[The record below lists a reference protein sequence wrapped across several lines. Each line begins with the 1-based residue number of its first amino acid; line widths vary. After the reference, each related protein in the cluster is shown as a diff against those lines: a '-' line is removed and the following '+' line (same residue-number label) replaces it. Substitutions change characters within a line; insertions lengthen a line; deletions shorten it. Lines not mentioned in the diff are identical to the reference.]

1 MPAQGE
7 GRRKMSIPRRM
18 HVPRR
23 MGPPPRRMNA
33 AGMVGS
39 MFPHTVTLYNVEVET
54 DPDTTK
60 STVINHITIL
70 RGVFLEASK
79 SVNVRESGL
88 ESADAVNLY
97 IPFGVEALDGSTGK
111 AKKYLPPVEFWR
123 TEDKSGFW
131 TLAISA
137 KGSNLHGYTF
147 FIKGVALPPETE
159 PQGNPVRP
167 EMVVDVVESMYD
179 HVYNI
184 TKVDEKD
191 FGSQDMQH
199 WEVGGV

>member
-1 MPAQGE
+1 
-7 GRRKMSIPRRM
+7 MSIPNRMHTPRRM
-18 HVPRR
+18 GPVPRR
-23 MGPPPRRMNA
+23 MGA
-33 AGMVGS
+33 AGRAGS
-39 MFPHTVTLYNVEVET
+39 MFPHTVTLYNIEVET
-54 DPDTTK
+54 DPDTIK

-79 SVNVRESGL
+79 AVNVRESGL

-97 IPFGVEALDGSTGK
+97 IPFGVEAVDGSTGK

-137 KGSNLHGYTF
+137 KGSNLNGYTF
-147 FIKGVALPPETE
+147 FIKGVALPPETT
-159 PQGNPVRP
+159 PQGKPVRP

>member
-1 MPAQGE
+1 
-7 GRRKMSIPRRM
+7 MSIPRRI

-23 MGPPPRRMNA
+23 MGSPPRRMNA
-33 AGMVGS
+33 ACRARS

-54 DPDTTK
+54 DPNTIK

-97 IPFGVEALDGSTGK
+97 IPFAVEAVDAETNQPK
-111 AKKYLPPVEFWR
+111 RYLPPVEFWR

-137 KGSNLHGYTF
+137 KGSNLNGYTF
-147 FIKGVALPPETE
+147 FIKGVALPPETT
-159 PQGNPVRP
+159 PQGKPVRP

>member
-1 MPAQGE
+1 
-7 GRRKMSIPRRM
+7 MSIPRRM

-23 MGPPPRRMNA
+23 MNPPPRRMGA
-33 AGMVGS
+33 AGRSGS

-54 DPDTTK
+54 DPGTIK

-79 SVNVRESGL
+79 AVNVRESGL

-97 IPFGVEALDGSTGK
+97 IPFGVEAVDGSTGK

-123 TEDKSGFW
+123 RKDRSGYW
-131 TLAISA
+131 TLAVTA
-137 KGSNLHGYTF
+137 KSPGLDGYTF
-147 FIKGVALPPETE
+147 FVKGEALPPEGME
-159 PQGNPVRP
+159 ADKVADYV
-167 EMVVDVVESMYD
+167 EMAFD

-191 FGSQDMQH
+191 FGSPDMQH

>member
-1 MPAQGE
+1 
-7 GRRKMSIPRRM
+7 MSIPRRM

-54 DPDTTK
+54 DPDTIK

-79 SVNVRESGL
+79 AVNVRESGL

-97 IPFGVEALDGSTGK
+97 IPFGVEAVDGSTGK

-137 KGSNLHGYTF
+137 KGSNLNGYTF
-147 FIKGVALPPETE
+147 FIKGVALPPETT
-159 PQGNPVRP
+159 PHGNPVRP

-191 FGSQDMQH
+191 FGSPDMQH

>member
-7 GRRKMSIPRRM
+7 GRRKMSIMRRM

-54 DPDTTK
+54 DPDTIK

-79 SVNVRESGL
+79 AVNVRESGL

-97 IPFGVEALDGSTGK
+97 IPFGVEAVDGSTGK

-137 KGSNLHGYTF
+137 KGSNLNGYTF
-147 FIKGVALPPETE
+147 FIKGVALPPETT
-159 PQGNPVRP
+159 PQGKPVRP

-191 FGSQDMQH
+191 FGSPDMQH